1 MKTFAG
7 VSDALDQMSFHEAV
21 NVLMLC
27 RKFKLSFVEILTD
40 SLEPLNNAVLVL
52 MGEDTLIGKHS
63 YMSDASLN
71 VLMIKL
77 LVKGK

>member
-52 MGEDTLIGKHS
+52 MGEDT
-63 YMSDASLN
+63 
-71 VLMIKL
+71 
-77 LVKGK
+77 